1 MKPSKNGSKSAGR
14 ENNGHFKRGN
24 KGGPGRGEGSR
35 NKATIMLE
43 KLMIDDSKAV
53 IEAVIKAAKN
63 GDMQAAKMVVDRLV
77 PAPKGRRIHL
87 DLPEVDSAA
96 DVLKAMTETLAAMAV
111 GKLTP
116 DEAATVA
123 GVIEV
128 KRRAVETVDLERR
141 ITAIEEARTGQ

>member
-1 MKPSKNGSKSAGR
+1 MKPSKYVSKTASQRNKGQ
-14 ENNGHFKRGN
+14 FKHGN
-24 KGGPGRGEGSR
+24 KGGPGRSEGSR
-35 NKATIMLE
+35 NAATIMLE
-43 KLMIDDSKAV
+43 KLMSDDG
-53 IEAVIKAAKN
+53 ENVIKAVVVAAKS
-63 GDMQAAKMVVDRLV
+63 GDMRAAKLIIDRLV
-77 PAPKGRRIHL
+77 PAPRGRRIHL
-87 DLPEVDSAA
+87 DLPSVDSAA

-141 ITAIEEARTGQ
+141 ISAIEEARTGQ